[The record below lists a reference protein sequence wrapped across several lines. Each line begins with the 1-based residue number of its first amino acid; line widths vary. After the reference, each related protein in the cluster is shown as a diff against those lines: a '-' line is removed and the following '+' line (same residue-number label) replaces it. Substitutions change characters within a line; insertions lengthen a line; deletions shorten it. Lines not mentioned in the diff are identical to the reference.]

1 MKTKKNKIVYI
12 ALTAGTIH
20 HGHIKLIESARTYGD
35 IIIGLITDNAIAEYK
50 RLPLLSFE
58 QRKKILINFKG
69 VKKVVAQKQWDYSH
83 NIKKIKPDF
92 MVHGDDWKKGHMSI
106 IRRNSIK
113 ALKSYGGKLIELPYT
128 KGISSAALIDHQ
140 NSITIT
146 PDIRRATL
154 RKLLDAKN
162 ISRFLEAHNPI
173 SALIG
178 ENIYMQK
185 NGKKIGF
192 DGFWSSSL
200 TDSTMMGKPDNES
213 VDISQRLQGVNQ
225 IFDVTTKPLIFD
237 GDTGG
242 KIEHFE
248 MKIKSAERLGIS
260 AIIIEDKTGLK
271 KNSLFKN
278 TKDQKQEDK
287 KSFAKKIS
295 IGKKAQS
302 SHEFMIIARIESFI
316 LGKGLKDAIDRAHSY
331 VEAGADGIMIHSKS
345 KDTKEIFQFSK
356 LFRKSYKNIPLISVP
371 SSYNHVTEKELLKN
385 GFNIVIYANHML
397 RAAYPAMR
405 NVALDILKNN
415 RSKEADKKLL
425 SINEI
430 LNLIPGAN

>member
-1 MKTKKNKIVYI
+1 MKAKKNKTVYI
-12 ALTAGTIH
+12 GLTAGTIH
-20 HGHIKLIESARTYGD
+20 HGHIKLIEVARSYGD

-50 RLPLLSFE
+50 RIPLLSFE
-58 QRKKILINFKG
+58 QRKKILVNFKG
-69 VKKVVAQKQWDYSH
+69 VKKVVVQKQWDYSQ
-83 NIKKIKPDF
+83 NIKKLKPNF
-92 MVHGDDWKKGHMSI
+92 MIHGDDWKKGHMSV
-106 IRRNSIK
+106 IRKKSIT

-154 RKLLDAKN
+154 RKLIEAKN

-178 ENIYMQK
+178 ENTYVQK
-185 NGKKIGF
+185 NGKRMGF

-213 VDISQRLQGVNQ
+213 VDISQRIQGVNQ

-271 KNSLFKN
+271 KNSLFNN
-278 TKDQKQEDK
+278 TKDQTQEDK
-287 KSFAKKIS
+287 KKFAEKIS

-302 SHEFMIIARIESFI
+302 SKEFMIIARIESFI
-316 LGKGLKDAIDRAHSY
+316 LGKGLKDAIDRAHAY
-331 VEAGADGIMIHSKS
+331 VKAGADGIMIHSKS
-345 KDTKEIFQFSK
+345 KNPKEIFQFSK

-371 SSYNHVTEKELLKN
+371 SSYNHVKEKELQKN
-385 GFNIVIYANHML
+385 GFNVVIYANHML

-405 NVALDILKNN
+405 NVALDILNN
-415 RSKEADKKLL
+415 SRSKEADKKLL
-425 SINEI
+425 GIKEI

>member
-1 MKTKKNKIVYI
+1 MSEYNPNYLDFEQPLLDIENQII
-12 ALTAGTIH
+12 ALKT
-20 HGHIKLIESARTYGD
+20 SA
-35 IIIGLITDNAIAEYK
+35 NASQK
-50 RLPLLSFE
+50 DL
-58 QRKKILINFKG
+58 KKIDNLKISLDKNISKIFSSLSDWQISQI
-69 VKKVVAQKQWDYSH
+69 ARHPLRPYTLDYIP
-83 NIKKIKPDF
+83 NLTKIKPDYV
-92 MVHGDDWKKGHMSI
+92 VHGDDWKKGHMSI

-242 KIEHFE
+242 KIEHFRFTVR
-248 MKIKSAERLGIS
+248 SLERLGVS
-260 AIIIEDKTGLK
+260 AIVIEDKIGV
-271 KNSLFKN
+271 KN
-278 TKDQKQEDK
+278 
-287 KSFAKKIS
+287 KS
-295 IGKKAQS
+295 
-302 SHEFMIIARIESFI
+302 
-316 LGKGLKDAIDRAHSY
+316 
-331 VEAGADGIMIHSKS
+331 VV
-345 KDTKEIFQFSK
+345 
-356 LFRKSYKNIPLISVP
+356 N
-371 SSYNHVTEKELLKN
+371 
-385 GFNIVIYANHML
+385 
-397 RAAYPAMR
+397 
-405 NVALDILKNN
+405 
-415 RSKEADKKLL
+415 
-425 SINEI
+425 
-430 LNLIPGAN
+430 

>member
-1 MKTKKNKIVYI
+1 MKAKKNKTVYI
-12 ALTAGTIH
+12 GLTAGTIH
-20 HGHIKLIESARTYGD
+20 HGHIKLIEVARSYGD

-50 RLPLLSFE
+50 RIPLLSFE

-69 VKKVVAQKQWDYSH
+69 VKKVVIQKQWDYSQ
-83 NIKKIKPDF
+83 NIKKLKPNY
-92 MVHGDDWKKGHMSI
+92 MIHGDDWKKGHMSL
-106 IRRNSIK
+106 IRKKSIN

-154 RKLLDAKN
+154 RKLIEAKN

-178 ENIYMQK
+178 ENTYVQK
-185 NGKKIGF
+185 NGKRIGF

-213 VDISQRLQGVNQ
+213 VDISQRIQGVNQ

-278 TKDQKQEDK
+278 TKDQTQEDK
-287 KSFAKKIS
+287 KKFAEKIS

-302 SHEFMIIARIESFI
+302 SKEFMIIARIESFI
-316 LGKGLKDAIDRAHSY
+316 LGKGLKDAIDRAHAY
-331 VEAGADGIMIHSKS
+331 VKAGADGIMIHSKS
-345 KDTKEIFQFSK
+345 QDPKEIFQFTK

-371 SSYNHVTEKELLKN
+371 SSYNHVKEKELQKN
-385 GFNIVIYANHML
+385 GFNVVIYANHML

-405 NVALDILKNN
+405 NVALDILNN
-415 RSKEADKKLL
+415 SRSKEADKKLL
-425 SINEI
+425 GIKEI

>member
-1 MKTKKNKIVYI
+1 MKAKKNKTVYI
-12 ALTAGTIH
+12 GLTAGTIH
-20 HGHIKLIESARTYGD
+20 HGHIKLIEVARSYGD

-50 RLPLLSFE
+50 RIPLLSFE

-69 VKKVVAQKQWDYSH
+69 VKKVVIQKQWDYSQ
-83 NIKKIKPDF
+83 NIKKLKPNY
-92 MVHGDDWKKGHMSI
+92 MIHGDDWKKGHMSL
-106 IRRNSIK
+106 IRKKSIN

-154 RKLLDAKN
+154 RKLIEAKN

-178 ENIYMQK
+178 ENTYVQK
-185 NGKKIGF
+185 NGKRIGF

-213 VDISQRLQGVNQ
+213 VDISQRIQGVNQ

-278 TKDQKQEDK
+278 TKDQTQEDK
-287 KSFAKKIS
+287 KKFAEKIS

-302 SHEFMIIARIESFI
+302 SKEFMIIARIESFI
-316 LGKGLKDAIDRAHSY
+316 LGKGLKDAIDRAHAY
-331 VEAGADGIMIHSKS
+331 VKAGADGIMIHSKS
-345 KDTKEIFQFSK
+345 KDPKEIFQFSK

-371 SSYNHVTEKELLKN
+371 SSYNHVKEKELQKN
-385 GFNIVIYANHML
+385 GFNVVIYANHML

-405 NVALDILKNN
+405 NVALDILNN
-415 RSKEADKKLL
+415 SRSKEADKKLL
-425 SINEI
+425 GIKEI